1 MFRSENR
8 LENNLKIVELIK
20 KLCLD
25 NPNLRFWQLLS
36 GSGVIQFDPNT
47 DEPVVLDNFYEESSV
62 TLSKIKNSMLGR
74 RSGFLKI

>member
-25 NPNLRFWQLLS
+25 NPDLRFWQLLS
-36 GSGVIQFDPNT
+36 VSGVIQFDPNT
-47 DEPVVLDNFYEESSV
+47 IEPVVLDNFYEESSV
-62 TLSKIKNSMLGR
+62 TLSKIKNSMLGKK
-74 RSGFLKI
+74 SGFLKI